1 MNNKSC
7 TDSHQY
13 GLWCIDNEKNIAF
26 RVCEKCNFT
35 RTLPV
40 SEEIILEIKKQEEAK
55 KIITAFSLVDDYDE
69 NVINY
74 VNLIMEDYVSYLSK
88 EDFKIFSKRIK
99 KLDDLDILDAKTILY
114 LNKLD
119 TYFVLDN
126 INNNMLNIESNNLNI
141 ESYEES

>member
-1 MNNKSC
+1 MRKYNWCRKEFANT
-7 TDSHQY
+7 TDMLEFINSY
-13 GLWCIDNEKNIAF
+13 
-26 RVCEKCNFT
+26 NFT
-35 RTLPV
+35 
-40 SEEIILEIKKQEEAK
+40 S
-55 KIITAFSLVDDYDE
+55 
-69 NVINY
+69 
-74 VNLIMEDYVSYLSK
+74 

-126 INNNMLNIESNNLNI
+126 INNNMLNIESSNLNI

>member
-1 MNNKSC
+1 MKKFIKIMSTLLALSVILCSITACKKNSDEAAK
-7 TDSHQY
+7 
-13 GLWCIDNEKNIAF
+13 NEDA
-26 RVCEKCNFT
+26 
-35 RTLPV
+35 
-40 SEEIILEIKKQEEAK
+40 KKQEEAK
-55 KIITAFSLVDDYDE
+55 KIITAFNLVDDYDE
-69 NVINY
+69 NIINY

-119 TYFVLDN
+119 TYFALDN
-126 INNNMLNIESNNLNI
+126 INNNMLNIESSNLNI